1 MGAAVIGHFGRRVRR
16 GLPASDRLCEPRL
29 EAARNEPYTMDAGR
43 HLRAQ
48 SIGHPS
54 LFRAKAPADPGLSAM
69 WERRR
74 GGIQFLSSLQ
84 LQTGTEL
91 SAMPAH
97 RQRERR
103 VLSLLRSPAAN
114 GRIPGLWFPNHISGL
129 RGLTFIPRG

>member
-1 MGAAVIGHFGRRVRR
+1 MGTAAIRHFGRRVRR

-29 EAARNEPYTMDAGR
+29 EAARNEPYTLDASR

-48 SIGHPS
+48 STGHPS
-54 LFRAKAPADPGLSAM
+54 LFRAKAAAGPGLSPM

-84 LQTGTEL
+84 PQTGTEL

-97 RQRERR
+97 RQRERC
-103 VLSLLRSPAAN
+103 VLSLLRNPAAN
-114 GRIPGLWFPNHISGL
+114 GTIPGL
-129 RGLTFIPRG
+129 